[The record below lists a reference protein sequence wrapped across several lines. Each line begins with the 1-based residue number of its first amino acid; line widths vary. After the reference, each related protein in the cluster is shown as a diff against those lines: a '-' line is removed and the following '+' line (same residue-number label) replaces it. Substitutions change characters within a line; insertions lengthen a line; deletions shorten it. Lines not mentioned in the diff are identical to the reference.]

1 VQVWTGWLI
10 TRSGKRVAFHL
21 ETVVSGFSLRPPDPR
36 AARIAKKLR
45 KARRTRASTTITSS
59 GPVYACGEIL
69 PSVVT
74 KASVR
79 KLT

>member
-1 VQVWTGWLI
+1 M
-10 TRSGKRVAFHL
+10 
-21 ETVVSGFSLRPPDPR
+21 
-36 AARIAKKLR
+36 
-45 KARRTRASTTITSS
+45 RASTTITSS